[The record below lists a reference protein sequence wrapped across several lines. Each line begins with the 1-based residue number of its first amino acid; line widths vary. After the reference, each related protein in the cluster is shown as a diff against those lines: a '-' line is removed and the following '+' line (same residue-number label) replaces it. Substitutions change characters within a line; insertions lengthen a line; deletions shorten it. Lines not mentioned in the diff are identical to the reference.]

1 MAYHGLGA
9 AVVKACAANAQYN
22 PHDDTCYCNPGFWT
36 NDDPKTSA
44 CKPINVNVPCE
55 EPTERRRPLDKKC
68 SCPTGTLMNPDPK
81 FNDCIPGVHFQDC
94 VDAAGVRVP
103 NCYYGMPANRAYPAM
118 AVGLGAGLA
127 LALLIKVLT

>member
-22 PHDDTCYCNPGFWT
+22 QQDDTCYCNPGFISS
-36 NDDPKTSA
+36 DPTTKA
-44 CKPINVNVPCE
+44 CKPIDVNVPCE
-55 EPTERRRPLDKKC
+55 EPTERRRPVDKKC
-68 SCPTGTLMNPDPK
+68 YCPPGTMVNPDPK
-81 FNDCIPGVHFQDC
+81 INGCIPGVWFPDC

-127 LALLIKVLT
+127 LALLFKVLT